1 MIKIHIHLTIRE
13 GYIRGDEVRKDG
25 TRGMNAYHYIADAFP
40 TNMARFSAA
49 VDRIMFDEAGK
60 EITFTTDP
68 EFQSDLNTVLDAVRS
83 GKVLITL

>member
-1 MIKIHIHLTIRE
+1 MIKIHIHLTIKD
-13 GYIRGDEVRKDG
+13 GYIRGDEIRNDNS
-25 TRGMNAYHYIADAFP
+25 RGKNVYHYIADGFP
-40 TNMARFSAA
+40 TSLARFSAA

-68 EFQSDLNTVLDAVRS
+68 DYQTDLNTVLDAVRS

>member
-1 MIKIHIHLTIRE
+1 MIKIHIHLTIKD
-13 GYIRGDEVRKDG
+13 GYIRGDEIRKDVS
-25 TRGMNAYHYIADAFP
+25 RGKNVYYCVADMFP

-60 EITFTTDP
+60 EITFTTDSDY
-68 EFQSDLNTVLDAVRS
+68 QSDLNTVLDAVRS